1 MYYIIASHGTYAQGC
16 KSSCEMITG
25 SAPSF
30 VAVTFT
36 EDMTKEALENE
47 YERVL
52 TDKGAQGCTAIIA
65 DLPGGTPYNAAM
77 KIVAKHQNIRLVSG
91 LCQQLLVLLNM
102 GESLEE
108 AFNHT
113 GEIFRDTSWEKEDKE
128 MASEERHQKGNPEIS
143 LPEKEEPELNGST
156 REPVERNGIVNFRLD
171 ERLIHG
177 QVATYWTRTL
187 QADRIMVAD
196 DDVLKDEIGMDALK
210 AAVPSR
216 VRLSILSVDNAARR
230 INAGDY
236 SGQRVFLIVNKTGT
250 VRRLLDAGVN
260 VKEVNIGNMGQKE
273 GRRQIKKSV
282 YCTAQEL
289 DDIRRIEEAGILV
302 YAQMVPNDEKR
313 AFRSY
318 VKE

>member
-1 MYYIIASHGTYAQGC
+1 MYYIIASHGVYAEGC

-36 EDMTKEALENE
+36 EDMTKETLEEE

-52 TDKGAQGCTAIIA
+52 AEKGAEGCVAIIA

-77 KIVAKHQNIRLVSG
+77 KIAAKYHNIRLTAG
-91 LCQQLLVLLNM
+91 LCQQLLVLLNT

-108 AFNHT
+108 ALKQT
-113 GEIFRDTSWEKEDKE
+113 REIFQNINGSGKKGEKE
-128 MASEERHQKGNPEIS
+128 MASKKEKGDFNENVPH
-143 LPEKEEPELNGST
+143 K
-156 REPVERNGIVNFRLD
+156 PVTKNGIVNFRLD

-196 DDVLKDEIGMDALK
+196 DDVLKDEIGMEALK
-210 AAVPSR
+210 AAVPAG
-216 VRLSILSVDNAARR
+216 VHLSILSVENAAKRL
-230 INAGDY
+230 NGGVY
-236 SGQRVFLIVNKTGT
+236 SGQRVFLIVNKTST
-250 VRRLLDAGVN
+250 VKRLLEWGVN

-273 GRRQIKKSV
+273 GRTQVKKSV
-282 YCTAQEL
+282 YCTEQEL
-289 DDIRRIEEAGILV
+289 DDIRCIEKVGTLV

-313 AFRSY
+313 AFSSY
-318 VKE
+318 VKG